1 MYCHFM
7 RMFLEHNYI
16 VINVLNLMFL
26 FSVLFLKHQMGFKI
40 REFFTIINVNEL
52 YISEILT
59 LIRVN
64 FPAELNYGNTEQS

>member
-1 MYCHFM
+1 M